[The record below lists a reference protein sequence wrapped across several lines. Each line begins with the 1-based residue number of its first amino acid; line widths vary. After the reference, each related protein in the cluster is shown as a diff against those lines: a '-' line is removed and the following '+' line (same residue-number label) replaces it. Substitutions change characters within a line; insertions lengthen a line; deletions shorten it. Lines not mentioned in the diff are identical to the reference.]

1 MRIKYIISVF
11 VIAFALTSCK
21 EENASAKI
29 NKSNL
34 TSAMSRDA
42 EIKKGAPEISFDT
55 YEYDF
60 GTVNEGDV
68 VETSFV
74 LTNTGKSGLV
84 ITKAVASCGCTVPE
98 WPKNEIQPGEQAS
111 VKVKFN
117 TNGKPNRQLKSVTL
131 YTNTTKGREVIKLK
145 GMVTPKKKN

>member
-34 TSAMSRDA
+34 TSAMNRDA
-42 EIKKGAPEISFDT
+42 EIKKGAPEISFDK

-84 ITKAVASCGCTVPE
+84 ITKAVPSCGCTVPE

-131 YTNTTKGREVIKLK
+131 YTNTTKGREVLKLK
-145 GMVTPKKKN
+145 GMVTPKKKS